1 MNTKLILLS
10 FVGFLPLIA
19 MAEYR
24 MNINFSDPSSISFG
38 TKNSEPGEGTPEEP
52 TDPVDACPTSFPAPT
67 LAAGFPTITK
77 SGASVNYSVQIT
89 SAGGYASMA
98 DVGSEQRFVKIV
110 TTHVSGVGYGDGGLY
125 VGTTQTW
132 GVNTGETLNVVLT
145 PVAYDMQEGT
155 QCPITGAPVTLVN
168 KTHAQLYSEA
178 Q

>member
-1 MNTKLILLS
+1 MNNKL
-10 FVGFLPLIA
+10 FLFALFGLIPVTSI
-19 MAEYR
+19 AEYR
-24 MNINFSDPSSISFG
+24 MNINFFDPSSISFG
-38 TKNSEPGEGTPEEP
+38 TNTSEPGEGTPEEP
-52 TDPVDACPTSFPAPT
+52 TDPVDACPTSFPTPT
-67 LAAGFPTITK
+67 LAAGFPTIIK

-98 DVGSEQRFVKIV
+98 EVGSGQRFVKIV

-132 GVNTGETLNVVLT
+132 GVNAGETLNVVLT

-155 QCPITGAPVTLVN
+155 QCPITGTPFTLVN

>member
-10 FVGFLPLIA
+10 FIGFLPLTA

-38 TKNSEPGEGTPEEP
+38 TKTSEPDEGTPEEP

-67 LAAGFPTITK
+67 LAAGFPTITT

-89 SAGGYASMA
+89 SAGGYASIA
-98 DVGSEQRFVKIV
+98 EVGSGQRFVKII
-110 TTHVSGVGYGDGGLY
+110 TTHVTGIGFGDGGLY
-125 VGTTQTW
+125 VGTTQSWPVTA
-132 GVNTGETLNVVLT
+132 GQTLNVTMT

-155 QCPITGAPVTLVN
+155 VCATGGTFQLVN
-168 KTHAQLYSEA
+168 KTYAQLQAEA